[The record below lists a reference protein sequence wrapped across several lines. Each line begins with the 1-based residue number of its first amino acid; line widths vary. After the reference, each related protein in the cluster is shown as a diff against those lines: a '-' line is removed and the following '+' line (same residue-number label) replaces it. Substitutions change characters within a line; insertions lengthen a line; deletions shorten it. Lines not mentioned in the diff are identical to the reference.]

1 MIITHREPGLHEVN
15 AQFVARPQM
24 SVFTVPFK
32 ILKVICLVALQ
43 YSKNAINT
51 TISDISNIT
60 FIRIDFWRLQ
70 KILMYNTKI

>member
-1 MIITHREPGLHEVN
+1 MIITHREPGLHELN

-51 TISDISNIT
+51 TISDISNVT
-60 FIRIDFWRLQ
+60 FIRIDFWWLQ
-70 KILMYNTKI
+70 LVLVF

>member
-1 MIITHREPGLHEVN
+1 
-15 AQFVARPQM
+15 M
-24 SVFTVPFK
+24 SVFTVLPFE

-60 FIRIDFWRLQ
+60 FIRIDFCRVQISFNVLVRTC
-70 KILMYNTKI
+70 KTSEFVT